1 MFKLILTMQFF
12 PEINFL
18 KFIIKWEKNVNFIT
32 NQKKIFLNKDY
43 LINSLKM
50 DFYRIQTNSP
60 SQWWDFLNEAVENN
74 CRLPSNTKHIYKT
87 KRPFDIIISILGF
100 IFLTPLFLVIIISIK
115 ITSCGPVIFKQMR
128 IGKNG
133 KLFKIYKFRTMKV
146 ADEED
151 EIRKRNMI
159 KFIKEPGITHNEI
172 NNKVINYERVTKV
185 GRFLRKT
192 SLDELPQLY
201 NVIKGDMSLV
211 GPRPCL
217 TYEFENYEQWHKR
230 RLTVL
235 PGCTGFWQ
243 IWGRGKVSFT
253 ESVIMDIYY
262 TNNLSFITDVKI
274 ILKTI
279 PAIIFGIGGK

>member
-1 MFKLILTMQFF
+1 M
-12 PEINFL
+12 NFYR
-18 KFIIKWEKNVNFIT
+18 V
-32 NQKKIFLNKDY
+32 Q
-43 LINSLKM
+43 INS
-50 DFYRIQTNSP
+50 P
-60 SQWWDFLNEAVENN
+60 AQWWKFLDEAVENN
-74 CRLPSNTKHIYKT
+74 YRSELKGEHSYKLKRL
-87 KRPFDIIISILGF
+87 FDILTASLGF
-100 IFLTPLFLVIIISIK
+100 IFLAPLFIVIIISIR
-115 ITSCGPVIFKQMR
+115 ITSRGPAIFKQMR
-128 IGKNG
+128 IGKDG
-133 KLFKIYKFRTMKV
+133 KLFKLYKFRAMKV
-146 ADEED
+146 ANEED

-159 KFIKEPGITHNEI
+159 KFMKEQGNNNDII
-172 NNKVINYERVTKV
+172 NNKVINNNRVTQV

-201 NVIKGDMSLV
+201 NVIKGDMSMV

-217 TYEFENYEQWHKR
+217 IYEFENYEQWHKK

-262 TNNLSFITDVKI
+262 ANNLSLITDIKL

-279 PAIIFGIGGK
+279 PLMLFGIGGK